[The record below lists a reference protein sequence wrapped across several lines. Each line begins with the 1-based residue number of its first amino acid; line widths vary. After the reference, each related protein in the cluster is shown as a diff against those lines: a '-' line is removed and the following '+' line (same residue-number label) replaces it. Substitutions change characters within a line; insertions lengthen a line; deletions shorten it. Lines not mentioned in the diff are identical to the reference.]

1 MTIVSEGIPFI
12 AVPGVLGVAGLMYS
26 RQHPVMQAVSIVLLA
41 AALFC
46 MYFFRD
52 PSRTIVDVE
61 GQLLSPADGVVMEVS
76 ENNGEKVIRIF
87 LSVFNVH
94 LQRSP
99 FAGTVVAVERKAG
112 KFLPA
117 MDPKAHVENEQ
128 IIMTFDTKHGRMKVI
143 QIAGILARRCVSW
156 VKPGDTVEKGG
167 KIGVIKFSSQVD
179 IHLPAATVVSVKPG
193 DKTVGGIT
201 VLGNFK

>member
-12 AVPGVLGVAGLMYS
+12 VTPALLGAVGLFYF
-26 RQHPVMQAVSIVLLA
+26 RQQPVVQAVSILL
-41 AALFC
+41 LVVSFFC
-46 MYFFRD
+46 LYFFRD
-52 PSRTIVDVE
+52 PARTIVDVE
-61 GQLLSPADGVVMEVS
+61 NQLLSPADGVVMEVS
-76 ENNGEKVIRIF
+76 DNGGEKVVRIF

-99 FAGTVVAVERKAG
+99 FAGTVVSVEHKPG

-117 MDPKAHVENEQ
+117 MDAQAHVENEQ
-128 IIMTFDTKHGRMKVI
+128 IIMTFETKQGKMKVI
-143 QIAGILARRCVSW
+143 QIAGILARRCVAW
-156 VKPGDTVEKGG
+156 VKPGDTVAKGG

-179 IHLPAATVVSVKPG
+179 IHLPASTVISVKPG